1 MFPFVFD
8 DEAPR
13 VGTMAMRRIPV
24 IPAHLSISAARRIAA
39 LKRIALLLV
48 ELDDQIVGTVDENV
62 LAAAADDVQIAQA
75 MNPPGFCLRPAMSV
89 AQARELFV
97 RARATVLPVI
107 AGGFVL
113 GAVTRADI
121 ERAKPPADER

>member
-1 MFPFVFD
+1 VFPFAFGGGP
-8 DEAPR
+8 ALR
-13 VGTMAMRRIPV
+13 VGDLPMRRIPV
-24 IPAHLSISAARRIAA
+24 VPAHLPISAARKIAA
-39 LKRIALLLV
+39 LKQIALLLV
-48 ELDDQIVGTVDENV
+48 ELDDQIVGIVDESV
-62 LAAAADDVQIAQA
+62 LATAAGETRIAHA
-75 MNPPGFCLRPAMSV
+75 MSPLDFCLPPAMPV

-121 ERAKPPADER
+121 ERAKPTAMP